1 MNTKRVF
8 SLILTI
14 IMLLSVVLPIDVF
27 ADELIDEGWE
37 EFSEETVWEE
47 QLVEENLLDGNNESE
62 LITEEELYEE
72 NQEQNLIEEEIVDE
86 SYSDKQENEILFE
99 EGTPVVEEKI
109 PAAEEESDDNSQPGN
124 EEVALVDAETFA
136 ATLTVEVSPMEI
148 EAEATETVEFEAT
161 VTGASGSVSYQW
173 EYSTDGGQ
181 TWKDSAV
188 SGNKT
193 AKISLKAADA
203 RLTML
208 YRCKVTC
215 GEKTAVSEGAHF
227 VRPDSPFAWSVNAD
241 GTMTLVRYRENEAT
255 VVVPET
261 YHDKTV
267 TVIGESAF
275 EGKNLTSID
284 LPDTITV
291 IGKRA
296 FADCTNLSEMK

>member
-1 MNTKRVF
+1 
-8 SLILTI
+8 
-14 IMLLSVVLPIDVF
+14 
-27 ADELIDEGWE
+27 
-37 EFSEETVWEE
+37 
-47 QLVEENLLDGNNESE
+47 
-62 LITEEELYEE
+62 
-72 NQEQNLIEEEIVDE
+72 
-86 SYSDKQENEILFE
+86 
-99 EGTPVVEEKI
+99 
-109 PAAEEESDDNSQPGN
+109 
-124 EEVALVDAETFA
+124 
-136 ATLTVEVSPMEI
+136 MEI

-161 VTGASGSVSYQW
+161 VTGAAGDVSYQW
-173 EYSTDGGQ
+173 EYSADGGQ
-181 TWKDSAV
+181 TWKDSTV

-193 AKISLKAADA
+193 AKISLKAVDA

-215 GEKTAVSEGAHF
+215 GEQTAVSEGAHF

-261 YHDKTV
+261 YHGKTV

-275 EGKNLTSID
+275 EGKDLTSID